1 MSKPPFYFLIEE
13 TSREL
18 SSRLLMTRFAGA
30 MGYPVVILPQWLMWQ
45 NLHDLPRGIVLFKG
59 NSAIQTQNMAVAK
72 RAGHIVASIEE
83 EAFGIADAN
92 ELRRCYD
99 RDAGLHCDLFLFQG
113 PQHKAVAENHLARIE
128 RSAITGNPRADFL
141 RPPLSEQIDA
151 EARSIRVKYGPY
163 LLINTNFAAANARDL
178 DAFSYFEICG
188 RAGWVDRDSPED
200 VDAWFFDALRY
211 EKACLRSISAL
222 VRGLVAENFP
232 WNIVIRPHPAE
243 KFETWSRNF
252 DSLPRTKVLREGDHT
267 AWTKAAGLLV
277 HPSCTTGMEAYLM
290 GTPSACIVPN
300 DATRGRVMVSSL
312 VNPTF
317 STVGGLHR
325 FIMDRALRKHGDETS
340 QPNYDDVLRAYLTTW
355 ADKLSA
361 QATVEALVDLAVNKG
376 EGLANP
382 SSRFALSGG
391 VTEPD
396 SSIDPA
402 FLTPDALS
410 TKLAMICSQLGF
422 AVPPR
427 PREIVPTMILFE
439 PVP

>member
-1 MSKPPFYFLIEE
+1 
-13 TSREL
+13 
-18 SSRLLMTRFAGA
+18 
-30 MGYPVVILPQWLMWQ
+30 
-45 NLHDLPRGIVLFKG
+45 
-59 NSAIQTQNMAVAK
+59 
-72 RAGHIVASIEE
+72 
-83 EAFGIADAN
+83 
-92 ELRRCYD
+92 
-99 RDAGLHCDLFLFQG
+99 
-113 PQHKAVAENHLARIE
+113 
-128 RSAITGNPRADFL
+128 
-141 RPPLSEQIDA
+141 
-151 EARSIRVKYGPY
+151 
-163 LLINTNFAAANARDL
+163 
-178 DAFSYFEICG
+178 
-188 RAGWVDRDSPED
+188 
-200 VDAWFFDALRY
+200 
-211 EKACLRSISAL
+211 
-222 VRGLVAENFP
+222 
-232 WNIVIRPHPAE
+232 
-243 KFETWSRNF
+243 
-252 DSLPRTKVLREGDHT
+252 
-267 AWTKAAGLLV
+267 
-277 HPSCTTGMEAYLM
+277 M

-391 VTEPD
+391 VAEPD

-410 TKLAMICSQLGF
+410 TKLAVICSQLGF